1 MLYNITSQDLEV
13 RGLSDF
19 LSHAEN
25 VIWNIINRPS
35 WTDVIDIL
43 IVAILLYR
51 FVAAIWRTRAIPVIR
66 GTAMFVFFAYFSR
79 LLGLTTLNWILDQV
93 LGYGVIALLVLF
105 QPEFRRTLEQLGR
118 SRVFDRHRNS
128 EEGNA
133 VVVDELT
140 TCLTDLAK
148 RRVGA
153 LIVIEQ
159 HTGLQDVIETG
170 TAVDAVVSAAL
181 LENIFEPNTPLHD
194 GAVIIR
200 GERVASA
207 ACLLTISE
215 TNTISSSLGTRHR
228 AGLGISETTDA
239 LVLIV
244 SEETGIISMARA
256 GKLTRYLDE
265 KSIRETLSE
274 VYKTGDTG
282 SWAALKKHA
291 AKYFKKGDK
300 SQ

>member
-1 MLYNITSQDLEV
+1 MSDL
-13 RGLSDF
+13 LF
-19 LSHAEN
+19 HAEN
-25 VIWNIINRPS
+25 VIWNIFNRPS
-35 WTDVIDIL
+35 LIDVIDVL
-43 IVAILLYR
+43 IVAVLLYR
-51 FVAAIWRTRAIPVIR
+51 FVATIWRTRAIPVIR
-66 GTAMFVFFAYFSR
+66 GTALFVIFAYFSR
-79 LLGLTTLNWILDQV
+79 LLGLFTLNWILDQV
-93 LGYGVIALLVLF
+93 LGYGVIALLILF
-105 QPEFRRTLEQLGR
+105 QPEFRRALEQLGR
-118 SRVFDRHRNS
+118 SRVFDRHRV
-128 EEGNA
+128 GDDGAPA
-133 VVVDELT
+133 VIEELT

-159 HTGLQDVIETG
+159 RTGLQDVIETG
-170 TAVDAVVSAAL
+170 TEVDAVITSAL

-265 KSIRETLSE
+265 KSIRDTLGE
-274 VYKTGDTG
+274 VYQSDDTR
-282 SWAALKKHA
+282 SWAALKRHA
-291 AKYFKKGDK
+291 AKYIKKGDK

>member
-1 MLYNITSQDLEV
+1 MYNKNSEVLEV

-25 VIWNIINRPS
+25 VIWNIFNRPS

-51 FVAAIWRTRAIPVIR
+51 FVAVIWRTRAIPVIR
-66 GTAMFVFFAYFSR
+66 GTAMFIFFAYFSR

-118 SRVFDRHRNS
+118 SRMFDRHRGGD
-128 EEGNA
+128 EGTSA
-133 VVVDELT
+133 VVDELT
-140 TCLTDLAK
+140 SCLTDLAK

-159 HTGLQDVIETG
+159 QTGLQDVIETG
-170 TAVDAVVSAAL
+170 TSVDAVVSAAL

-200 GERVASA
+200 GDRVASA

-265 KSIRETLSE
+265 KSIRETLTE
-274 VYKTGDTG
+274 VYRTDGTG
-282 SWAALKKHA
+282 SWAALKRHA